1 MATLKKQTSDRT
13 GVALTSSPGD
23 FPASRSA
30 SPGNGKEPPMSATC
44 GPTCLEQY
52 GRSDHNGS
60 WAKMFAEL
68 LVGMAEWSSSRYR
81 LSWRLK
87 DTRFN
92 RMYFLLQVSA
102 LRTVGSGFGLL
113 PTPVAMDTGAMDI
126 QKIDERRE
134 RLKAMKMNG
143 NGFGMSLAEM
153 VQRMLLPTP
162 IVSDAT
168 VGAIIGKTTDSNQ
181 PKVFQERSIRMA
193 SREVWGWRG

>member
-1 MATLKKQTSDRT
+1 
-13 GVALTSSPGD
+13 
-23 FPASRSA
+23 
-30 SPGNGKEPPMSATC
+30 
-44 GPTCLEQY
+44 
-52 GRSDHNGS
+52 
-60 WAKMFAEL
+60 
-68 LVGMAEWSSSRYR
+68 
-81 LSWRLK
+81 
-87 DTRFN
+87 
-92 RMYFLLQVSA
+92 MYFLLQVSA